1 MGRYFVV
8 SVVNWARAKNNNRSV
23 AQLIHFPQ
31 FCCIDI
37 AMVGFRGW
45 NQKGFEG
52 HSSRGDTSKRLV
64 TGSYLLNLNNDV
76 LVDHT
81 KYEAEDI
88 DFSLR

>member
-1 MGRYFVV
+1 
-8 SVVNWARAKNNNRSV
+8 
-23 AQLIHFPQ
+23 
-31 FCCIDI
+31 
-37 AMVGFRGW
+37 MVGFRGW
-45 NQKGFEG
+45 NRNGLED

>member
-1 MGRYFVV
+1 
-8 SVVNWARAKNNNRSV
+8 
-23 AQLIHFPQ
+23 
-31 FCCIDI
+31 
-37 AMVGFRGW
+37 MVGFRGW

>member
-1 MGRYFVV
+1 MGRYFIV

-23 AQLIHFPQ
+23 AKVIKLSNLG
-31 FCCIDI
+31 CLDI

-45 NQKGFEG
+45 NQKGLEG

>member
-1 MGRYFVV
+1 
-8 SVVNWARAKNNNRSV
+8 
-23 AQLIHFPQ
+23 
-31 FCCIDI
+31 
-37 AMVGFRGW
+37 MVGFRGW
-45 NQKGFEG
+45 NQKGLEG